1 MGRNEHTPLLC
12 NHQPPV
18 IQIQESN
25 HYSFSNHYNFSL
37 SIKIRR
43 GRAFLA
49 TVIFFTCIIWLLSS
63 LSIFP
68 LRAPTLPRPPPI
80 YNVAIIGAGPA
91 GIAAAQHLHRSSA
104 ANDVIF
110 NITIFESSPVVGGM
124 LALHGADGEPVF
136 PNDDPMQGHI
146 TAEDVAGNAL
156 MWQNSLFTRDSEA
169 ILGDKV
175 GFTELGTEQVGHYNY
190 EQSVASTVRP
200 YGKSPMTTWVRL
212 LWTYGASLYRAAKFN
227 TEGDLRQGML
237 RAPVTTDP
245 EKIFT
250 SLGVLEHLQQWAG
263 NLLTERGISDRYA
276 TEILEP
282 QVQRS
287 FGQRLGHVTGFAA
300 MLAAAQEDSANAYTG
315 GHMIERLER
324 IVRKIC
330 VRVRTSTR
338 VFGIKY
344 DGQGKQWNIEHASER
359 EASIDTFDKVI
370 LAGLGFSINL
380 ESSDSSVY
388 NLSSFYQPDVDGPED
403 GYFHAV
409 YVTFFTVN
417 TKLPTWGSHG
427 QVLFLN
433 GTGGELEIK
442 LVRETT
448 SYAATQYLYRVL
460 SQAPV
465 TGTLKRQYDVLWD
478 YETWIPGWQPV
489 RSPLFRMP
497 TLEWPVARGLWFSS
511 LIQYAWST
519 VDLNW
524 LVGKACA
531 DALIKEV
538 LEGN

>member
-1 MGRNEHTPLLC
+1 MGRNEHTPLLLI
-12 NHQPPV
+12 HQPPV
-18 IQIQESN
+18 IHIQE
-25 HYSFSNHYNFSL
+25 SNHYNFSL
-37 SIKIRR
+37 IVKIRQ

-49 TVIFFTCIIWLLSS
+49 TFIFFACIIWLLLS

-91 GIAAAQHLHRSSA
+91 GIAAAQHLHRSST

-110 NITIFESSPVVGGM
+110 DITIFESSPVVGGM
-124 LALHGADGEPVF
+124 LALHGPDGEPVF

-156 MWQNSLFTRDSEA
+156 MWQNSLFTRDSEV

-175 GFTELGTEQVGHYNY
+175 GFTELGTEQVG
-190 EQSVASTVRP
+190 Q
-200 YGKSPMTTWVRL
+200 
-212 LWTYGASLYRAAKFN
+212 AAKFN

-237 RAPVTTDP
+237 KAPVTTDP

-263 NLLTERGISDRYA
+263 NLLAKRGISDRYA
-276 TEILEP
+276 AEILEP

-344 DGQGKQWNIEHASER
+344 DEQGKQWDIEHESER

-380 ESSDSSVY
+380 ESSDSGVY
-388 NLSSFYQPDVDGPED
+388 NLSSFYQPDLDGPED
-403 GYFHAV
+403 DYFHSI

-417 TKLPTWGSHG
+417 TKLPTWGSHD

-433 GTGGELEIK
+433 GTGGVLEIK

-448 SYAATQYLYRVL
+448 SYTATQYLYRVL
-460 SQAPV
+460 SQVSV

-511 LIQYAWST
+511 LIQHAWST

-531 DALIKEV
+531 DA
-538 LEGN
+538 